1 MIRRL
6 WPRRAEKSAPPA
18 GNAPA
23 ADPPLRLGPF
33 ALHPPRGEA
42 DRQLLLAAYASSRED
57 DAELALRHPDSK
69 RAVIE
74 HEFDSRQLGYPV
86 DFPGVE
92 YFLLRLDDA
101 PAGRLYLQSAPT
113 FVFVVDLVL
122 LPPWRGQGRGTA
134 LLRDLIAHAHAA
146 GRVVRLHVAKNNPR
160 AAALYRRLGFQ
171 TIGELTHHF
180 LLELAPKA

>member
-6 WPRRAEKSAPPA
+6 WPRRAKPSAPPA
-18 GNAPA
+18 GIPSA

-33 ALHPPRGEA
+33 TLHPPRGAE
-42 DRQLLLAAYASSRED
+42 DRLLLLAAYASSRED
-57 DAELALRHPDSK
+57 DTELALRHPDSR

-74 HEFDSRQLGYPV
+74 HEFDSRQLCYPV

-92 YFLLRLDDA
+92 YFLLRLDAA

-122 LPPWRGQGRGTA
+122 LPPWRGHGRGTA
-134 LLRDLIAHAHAA
+134 LLRELIDTSHAA

-160 AAALYRRLGFQ
+160 ADALYRRLGFQ
-171 TIGELTHHF
+171 TVGELTNHF
-180 LLELAPKA
+180 LLQLAPNA